1 MPFIFSLTFGR
12 DLTLFHQKS
21 VLVKSCK
28 RKKFANTLCAFPV
41 NPQSHEKRKEQ
52 KKERESSVR

>member
-12 DLTLFHQKS
+12 DLTLFHQ
-21 VLVKSCK
+21 
-28 RKKFANTLCAFPV
+28 NLCWYKAVSEKINHPHYAFLV